1 MWRKFCGWLLRI
13 LGWTVVDPVAPED
26 KCIILGVPH
35 TSIWDFVISY
45 LYYVS
50 VGGKPYCM
58 VKGELFWGPLG
69 WLLRKMGGIPVD
81 RKRGS
86 NVALSVIKEMKAQK
100 TVHLALAPEG
110 TRKPVKRWKTG
121 FHTIARTHFF
131 NVAGQTINLDE
142 VVRIMWHK
150 DEEATLVM
158 RDGTKVKTYTEAE
171 YAVVVDMYGSNRS
184 DRHMTKPYGND

>member
-1 MWRKFCGWLLRI
+1 MWRKFCGWLLKA
-13 LGWTVVDPVAPED
+13 LGWTADTPVVPED

-58 VKGELFWGPLG
+58 IKGEFFVGPLG
-69 WLLRKMGGIPVD
+69 WLLRKLGGIPVD

-86 NVALSVIKEMKAQK
+86 NVALSVIKEMKALP
-100 TVHLALAPEG
+100 TAHLALAPEG

-121 FHTIARTHFF
+121 FHTIAR
-131 NVAGQTINLDE
+131 E
-142 VVRIMWHK
+142 VGCPVYMGYFDW
-150 DEEATLVM
+150 
-158 RDGTKVKTYTEAE
+158 GTKHISRGEKVELTDDAKA
-171 YAVVVDMYGSNRS
+171 DMARIQALYEEMHLVGK
-184 DRHMTKPYGND
+184 HPELYLTK

>member
-1 MWRKFCGWLLRI
+1 MWRKFCGWLLRV
-13 LGWTVVDPVAPED
+13 LGWTADTPVVPED

-45 LYYVS
+45 LYYTS

-86 NVALSVIKEMKAQK
+86 NVALSVIKEMKAK
-100 TVHLALAPEG
+100 KVVHLALAPEG
-110 TRKPVKRWKTG
+110 TRQPVRRWKTG
-121 FHTIARTHFF
+121 FHTIAREVGCSVYMGYF
-131 NVAGQTINLDE
+131 NWGNKHISRGEKVELTDDARADL
-142 VVRIMWHK
+142 VRIQQMY
-150 DEEATLVM
+150 EEMHLVGKHPEM
-158 RDGTKVKTYTEAE
+158 YLTK
-171 YAVVVDMYGSNRS
+171 
-184 DRHMTKPYGND
+184 